1 MKEILKDRKITWNG
15 DHNGINKIIQIELL
29 NYVPLDHIRFFYYD
43 AEKNPKETRFYQ
55 LIINENIE
63 NIEYK
68 MEEIHGIE
76 DDPQK
81 YIVAQLIIDE
91 KNFLDED
98 DKKIYEDFPI
108 NFFGKK
114 NSQIIDHFNKNLV
127 FLKQSKTGDI
137 NINEFVS
144 IGGQSIT
151 KHWIF
156 STLGD
161 IKNRKVD

>member
-1 MKEILKDRKITWNG
+1 MKAILKDRKITWNG

-29 NYVPLDHIRFFYYD
+29 NYVPLDDIRIFYYD

-68 MEEIHGIE
+68 MQEIHGIE
-76 DDPQK
+76 DDPKK
-81 YIVAQLIIDE
+81 YIVAQLRIDE
-91 KNFLDED
+91 KKFLDED

-127 FLKQSKTGDI
+127 FLKQTASDI
-137 NINEFVS
+137 NINEFIS
-144 IGGQSIT
+144 IGGLSIT
-151 KHWIF
+151 KHCVF